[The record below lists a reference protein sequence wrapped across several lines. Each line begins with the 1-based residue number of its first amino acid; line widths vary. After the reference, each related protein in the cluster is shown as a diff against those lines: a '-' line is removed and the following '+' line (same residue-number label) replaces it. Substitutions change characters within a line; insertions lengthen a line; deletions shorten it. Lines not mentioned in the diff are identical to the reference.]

1 MDITTVKGTVRGVAE
16 MVEIRCRSC
25 GVLVKTWTNVHSKSL
40 NSKFM
45 YNTQAVRGALG
56 AGMHCKSLRLFLAN
70 LGLSSISHTTFQRN
84 VKLFAEESTE
94 VLLTTTYFI
103 S

>member
-1 MDITTVKGTVRGVAE
+1 

-45 YNTQAVRGALG
+45 YNTQAVRQALG
-56 AGMHCKSLRLFLAN
+56 AGMQCKSLRLFLAN
-70 LGLSSISHTTFQRN
+70 LGLSSISHTTFQGN
-84 VKLFAEESTE
+84 VKLLAAESTE